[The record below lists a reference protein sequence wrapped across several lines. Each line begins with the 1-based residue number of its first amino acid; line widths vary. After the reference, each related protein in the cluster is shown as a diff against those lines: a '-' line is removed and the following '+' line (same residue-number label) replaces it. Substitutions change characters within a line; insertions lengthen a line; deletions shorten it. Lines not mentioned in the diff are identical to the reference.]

1 MGGDRRKGARAMT
14 PSPAQRSAPWFA
26 VLAALLLAL
35 HAWLGLSA
43 AATKCATADEP
54 GYLLA
59 GQAYWKYQ
67 DYRLQPEN
75 GILPQRLAG
84 LPAALRDERMPA
96 PSDPRWSRSRLWPMA
111 QDYLRDAGG
120 HVGRLLAE
128 ARLMS
133 MLWSLGT
140 GLLVL
145 LWARRLH
152 GDLGGLLALAFLCL
166 DPGFLAHGALATS
179 DVCMSFLMLASLW
192 AFRRLLDD
200 YRPATLA
207 ASSLL
212 LGLAF
217 TAKFSAVLLP
227 AAFALALLLGLASAD
242 TRPAMLAFLRPRRL
256 LPALAAHLLGV
267 WLVIWSLYGYRHG
280 AAGPGMPELLQ
291 YYHSW
296 DDKLRYTGLAGR
308 LLSWSSRHHL
318 LPDPYA
324 FGFTFVLD
332 MSQQRS
338 AFLCGE
344 WSMTGWPLFFPIAF
358 LLKSPLAFLAACTSA
373 LALALGVR
381 LRPTASSTRPRWTSD
396 HAVLCA
402 FGLVYTVVS
411 VTSHLNI
418 GHRHLLPLYP
428 LLFIGL
434 GCLAAEAL
442 RRHSR
447 RLAVLSALLLAGQ
460 AAASLSARPDYLAY
474 FNELAGGRDQGYRYL
489 VDSSL
494 DWGQDL
500 PELSTWLP
508 AHAAPGEPVYLS
520 YFGLSDPA
528 QYGIHALPL
537 PSVPQQQ
544 ARLPLEELRPGLY
557 CISASN
563 LQQVFLLPSAW
574 TKELENEYQ
583 RLLLS
588 PRDGT
593 GDRQAARL
601 ELLRFARLCS
611 RLRLRSPEAVIGGSI
626 LVYRLDARSLSEAL
640 YGSAL

>member
-1 MGGDRRKGARAMT
+1 VL
-14 PSPAQRSAPWFA
+14 PA
-26 VLAALLLAL
+26 LAALLLAL

-59 GQAYWKYQ
+59 GHVYWKHS

-84 LPAALRDERMPA
+84 LPAALRAERVPP

-111 QDYLRDAGG
+111 QDYLRWTDG

-140 GLLVL
+140 GLLVFF
-145 LWARRLH
+145 WARRLH

-179 DVCMSFLMLASLW
+179 DVCMSFLMLACLW

-207 ASSLL
+207 LSSLL

-217 TAKFSAVLLP
+217 TAKFSAILLP
-227 AAFALALLLGLASAD
+227 AGFALALLLGLASAD
-242 TRPAMLAFLRPRRL
+242 TRGTAQAFLHPRRL
-256 LPALAAHLLGV
+256 LPALAVHLLGV
-267 WLVIWSLYGYRHG
+267 WFVIWALYGFRHG
-280 AAGPGMPELLQ
+280 AAGPGLPPLEQ

-296 DDKLRYTGLAGR
+296 DDKLQFTGFAGR
-308 LLSWSSRHHL
+308 ALKAASDWHL

-358 LLKSPLAFLAACTSA
+358 LLKSPLAFLTACAGS
-373 LALALGVR
+373 LAVALGLR
-381 LRPTASSTRPRWTSD
+381 LRTTPEQRGPRWTTD

-402 FGLVYTVVS
+402 FGLVYTLVS
-411 VTSHLNI
+411 LSSHLNI

-428 LLFIGL
+428 LLFISL

-442 RRHSR
+442 RRRSR
-447 RLAVLSALLLAGQ
+447 LLATLSALLLAGQ

-474 FNELAGGRDQGYRYL
+474 FNEIAGGRDQGYRYL
-489 VDSSL
+489 VDSSV

-500 PELSTWLP
+500 PELAIWLKRN
-508 AHAAPGEPVYLS
+508 AAPSEPVYLS
-520 YFGLSDPA
+520 YFGLADPI
-528 QYGIHALPL
+528 QYGIHASLLPC
-537 PSVPQQQ
+537 VPQQSEKV
-544 ARLPLEELRPGLY
+544 ALGNLKPGLY
-557 CISASN
+557 CLSASN
-563 LQQVFLLPSAW
+563 LQQVFLLPSPW
-574 TKELENEYQ
+574 TPALEGEY
-583 RLLLS
+583 RHLVAGEATLGEGPL
-588 PRDGT
+588 P
-593 GDRQAARL
+593 ARL
-601 ELLRFARLCS
+601 ELLRFARLCAC
-611 RLRLRSPEAVIGGSI
+611 LRLRQPDAVIGGSI
-626 LVYRLDARSLSEAL
+626 LVFRMQAPELDQALLRSAH
-640 YGSAL
+640 